1 MSLGEKIYDLRK
13 KQGLTQQQ
21 LASRTGVNTQTI
33 SKWELGLS
41 LPGYGQFK
49 ELCRCFNVEES
60 DFSLDRDEIE
70 KMKEI
75 DEQSEKIVL
84 PKPRKAEEKK
94 PKAEVKTETKK
105 PQAKTE
111 RDPLKVF
118 LLYSLCIIGLLAAAC
133 AGFIIYLFVSGQVPS
148 GGTVKI
154 EIDFIS
160 LAIIVLSV
168 LVIALIGV
176 LLAAIVSKKKK

>member
-41 LPGYGQFK
+41 LPGYEQFK
-49 ELCRCFNVEES
+49 ELCRCFYAEEG
-60 DFSLDRDEIE
+60 DFSLDRDEIA
-70 KMKEI
+70 KMKEL
-75 DEQSEKIVL
+75 DEETNNEIIL
-84 PKPRKAEEKK
+84 PVPKK
-94 PKAEVKTETKK
+94 KSAPVTKTKK
-105 PQAKTE
+105 EKN
-111 RDPLKVF
+111 PLGVF
-118 LLYSLCIIGLLAAAC
+118 LLYSLCIIGFFAAAC
-133 AGFIIYLFVSGQVPS
+133 TGFIIYLFVSGQVPS

-154 EIDFIS
+154 ELDFIS

-168 LVIALIGV
+168 LLIALVGV
-176 LLAAIVSKKKK
+176 IFTAITCKKKK